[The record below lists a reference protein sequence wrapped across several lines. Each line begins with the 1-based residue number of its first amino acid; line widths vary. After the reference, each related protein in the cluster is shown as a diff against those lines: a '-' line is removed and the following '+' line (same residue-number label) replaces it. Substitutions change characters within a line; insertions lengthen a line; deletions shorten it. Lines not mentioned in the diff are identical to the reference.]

1 MRSFLSSKANVSWH
15 AAIFKMLRGDMRG
28 KLAPISSY
36 PALIRCRSVACF
48 WHPNFSTH
56 YIPSGIPVLCWT
68 YVNEVSPKLQKS
80 FIYQSCMAWC
90 PTSKTD
96 LTLECQTL
104 QSASWRNSNGNR
116 FVWWAFCAPW
126 TWKQTE
132 CFPLTFLG
140 QHIMLLAKLAGE
152 SQRHWADSLPLICNP
167 EKNIA
172 VCFAV
177 QHLALMWTN

>member
-1 MRSFLSSKANVSWH
+1 
-15 AAIFKMLRGDMRG
+15 MRG

-48 WHPNFSTH
+48 RHPNFSIH

-68 YVNEVSPKLQKS
+68 YANEVAPKLQKS
-80 FIYQSCMAWC
+80 FIYQLCMAWC

-116 FVWWAFCAPW
+116 FVCWAFCAPW

-140 QHIMLLAKLAGE
+140 QHIMLLAKLAPI
-152 SQRHWADSLPLICNP
+152 SSYPALIRCRSV
-167 EKNIA
+167 A
-172 VCFAV
+172 CFRRPNFSI
-177 QHLALMWTN
+177 HYIPSGIPALCWTHANGV